1 MYRIAMISVW
11 STLCG
16 LGVGTLILCANFQ
29 FGLQTGWVS
38 MMSMPAALLGFAWF
52 KLVRSAI
59 TPQENVY
66 IQSIAVAVGT
76 GPLSFG
82 LVGAIPAIQFLLSEE
97 EGQIDFSWLSLT
109 VWSSA
114 IAFMGIFTALLFRR
128 MIIGDRQLT
137 FPSGSAAA
145 ALIGVLHDEPTSF
158 NDEISDAG
166 LSEPDEF
173 ECAPIDIEV
182 QNSSIGPND
191 HNSPRISSDSQCDAT
206 MRHYGDD
213 KNTTYRENIVALVLM
228 FLFSGTYT
236 VLSKVFSFLKGI
248 PLFGRTAASYMWT
261 FDLSPAYVGQ
271 GIIMGLPTT
280 TSMLIGAT
288 LGWAVLAPLS
298 LRMDWAPG
306 PVGDWQTGAQGW
318 IMWISLAIMVAD
330 TIVSFTIMSG
340 SAATDLY
347 RKIIGSEQYMR
358 LRGEQ
363 LDDDGATGRQQNRWM
378 DGHLPFEQ
386 HYRHGQTPFL
396 GVKRNRQEPSNQRG
410 IAIFGLSISSL
421 ICILCVK
428 LLFGDVPM
436 TALAIA
442 IALSPVLSLL
452 GVRAL
457 GETDLNPVS
466 SIAKLTQLVFGVLIR
481 NRPHAVLLNIVAGA
495 ITEAG
500 AQQAGDLMQDYKTGN
515 LLAASMTQQTIG
527 MILGTTWSVAISGII
542 YKLYT
547 SHFEIPGSEFRIP
560 TAYIWADCA
569 RLVTGDGLPHMAGKF
584 SLAFGIIF
592 MFLAIAKHILR
603 EKSWAKWIPSG
614 VAVGIGI
621 YNVPPFTIARF
632 IGGVMAHIYQ
642 RRHFN
647 PGGEVY
653 MIILASGLILGEGLM
668 SVVTLLAFLK

>member
-1 MYRIAMISVW
+1 MISVG

-66 IQSIAVAVGT
+66 IQSVAVAVGT

-114 IAFMGIFTALLFRR
+114 IAFMGIFTALLFRK

-145 ALIGVLHDEPTSF
+145 ALIGVLHDKPTSF
-158 NDEISDAG
+158 NDDISDAA
-166 LSEPDEF
+166 LSEHDEF
-173 ECAPIDIEV
+173 EYPPIDIEV
-182 QNSSIGPND
+182 HSPAIGADD
-191 HNSPRISSDSQCDAT
+191 HNLPRTSTDLPGDAIT
-206 MRHYGDD
+206 MRHYGND
-213 KNTTYRENIVALVLM
+213 KNTTYRRNIVALVLM
-228 FLFSGTYT
+228 FVLSGTYT
-236 VLSKVFSFLKGI
+236 VLSKVFNSLRGI
-248 PLFGRTAASYMWT
+248 PLFGKTAASYMWT

-271 GIIMGLPTT
+271 GVIMGLPTT
-280 TSMLIGAT
+280 TSMLIGAI

-298 LRMDWAPG
+298 SKMGWAPG
-306 PVGDWQTGAQGW
+306 PIGDWQTGAQGW

-330 TIVSFTIMSG
+330 TLVSFTIMSVG
-340 SAATDLY
+340 AVTDLY

-358 LRGEQ
+358 LRGEY
-363 LDDDGATGRQQNRWM
+363 DEVEGPTGRQQNRSI
-378 DGHLPFEQ
+378 DGHSAPEPQ
-386 HYRHGQTPFL
+386 HRHGRTPFL
-396 GVKRNRQEPSNQRG
+396 SIKSVRQESSSQRG
-410 IAIFGLSISSL
+410 IALFGLLISSL
-421 ICILCVK
+421 ICILCIK
-428 LLFGDVPM
+428 LLFGDVPR

-466 SIAKLTQLVFGVLIR
+466 SIAKLTQLIFGVLIR

-515 LLAASMTQQTIG
+515 LLAAPMTQQTLG
-527 MILGTTWSVAISGII
+527 MILGTTWSVAISGLI

-547 SHFEIPGSEFRIP
+547 SHFDIPGSEFRIP

-592 MFLAIAKHILR
+592 MILAIAKHNLR
-603 EKSWAKWIPSG
+603 GESWSKWIPSG

-642 RRHFN
+642 RRHSN
-647 PGGEVY
+647 PGDEVY
-653 MIILASGLILGEGLM
+653 MIILSSGLILGEGLM
-668 SVVTLLAFLK
+668 SVVTLLAILK